1 MAYKFQLGLARLS
14 GSVIQE
20 GDVSSSGGNVSSSG
34 DVVVGGR
41 FITGDNASGKVL
53 VGDGT
58 EMISRAISG
67 DATLASNGAL
77 TIADEAVTFAK
88 MAHAAANTVVVR
100 DANSA
105 GDLSAK
111 AVADTE
117 ILIGDGTGFTAASL
131 SGDVTMLNDGTVT
144 IAAGAVT
151 PAKFADQA
159 ANTVLVRDANSSG
172 DISAKAVA
180 TTQILIG
187 NGNGFTAAAL
197 SGDVTMTNA
206 GAVTIAANAVEGS
219 MLSGNVAG
227 DGIQYSASAL
237 HVELV
242 DTQALTVGASG
253 LDLKDTIAGNR
264 TFSNNVT
271 ITGNLTVNGTQTIM
285 NVATMSVQD
294 ANIEIASNANKANGQ
309 GLTIGSGS
317 GQQVLFQLSN
327 SASRLSSSVPL
338 TALNFVGDVVGNA
351 DSATV
356 GSTVTLADESS
367 DTSCFVAFST
377 AATGNQAL
385 KTGTNL
391 TFDSANGALT
401 ASLFSGDGSG
411 LTGVSSATST
421 GFVIRTPLNT
431 ASAAQS
437 LAGNAGIHTFSDA
450 SLNNGN
456 NVTIHLSGASAGV
469 NGWADG
475 ANVMIKAPGEL
486 SGSHILV
493 VPSGALGKIDG
504 SSAGIVLESPDAAIS
519 LVYSRTSGEWMIF

>member
-41 FITGDNASGKVL
+41 FITGDNTSGKVL
-53 VGDGT
+53 IGDGT
-58 EMISRAISG
+58 EMISQAISG
-67 DATLASNGAL
+67 DATLADTGAL
-77 TIADEAVTFAK
+77 TIANQAVTFAK
-88 MAHAAANTVVVR
+88 FQNVGANSVVVR
-100 DANSA
+100 DAATAGVASA
-105 GDLSAK
+105 LSMSSG
-111 AVADTE
+111 E
-117 ILIGDGTGFTAASL
+117 IMIGDGT
-131 SGDVTMLNDGTVT
+131 
-144 IAAGAVT
+144 
-151 PAKFADQA
+151 
-159 ANTVLVRDANSSG
+159 
-172 DISAKAVA
+172 
-180 TTQILIG
+180 
-187 NGNGFTAAAL
+187 GFTAAAL
-197 SGDVTMTNA
+197 SGDVTMTSGGAVTIANGVVSPAKFADVAANTVLVRDAGTSGDISAKAVASTEILIGNGSGFTAASLSGDVSMTAA
-206 GAVTIAANAVEGS
+206 GAVTIAANVVEGS

-242 DTQALTVGASG
+242 DTDALTVGASG

-271 ITGNLTVNGTQTIM
+271 ITGDLTVNGTQTIL
-285 NVATMSVQD
+285 NVATMSVED
-294 ANIEIASNANKANGQ
+294 ANIEIANNANKADGQ

-327 SASRLSSSVPL
+327 SAARLSSSVPL

-356 GSTVTLADESS
+356 GSTVTLADEST
-367 DTSCFVAFST
+367 DTSCNIVFST

-411 LTGVSSATST
+411 LTGISSDTSL

-431 ASAAQS
+431 ASTAQS

-450 SLNNGN
+450 SLNAGN

-486 SGSHILV
+486 SGSHILI
-493 VPSGALGKIDG
+493 VPSGAAGAIDG
-504 SSAGIVLESPDAAIS
+504 SSAGIVLESPDAAVS